1 MPDPQPSQQ
10 SAQPDPKQAQPNVQ
24 PPRAHDDDVAGKAY
38 DSRLMRR
45 LLTYLR
51 PYKLQVAISAV
62 ATILKA
68 ASDSAGPLLVIIA
81 VDTYMSGAPPAH
93 LSWLARRLH
102 PPTAIQGITDIA
114 LIYLASLLFTFALEL
129 LQTYLMQW
137 TGQKVMFDLRRQIFR
152 HLQNMSPAF
161 YDRNPVGR
169 LITRLTSDV
178 DALNE
183 MFTAGVL
190 AIFEDVFTLGFI
202 VAIMLYK
209 SWPLALLTLA
219 VIPAILFVTRIFRAS
234 VRESYRRQRAATAKI
249 NSFTQEYVSGM
260 SVVQLFNRERRAFA
274 DFSAVNAEN
283 KQAWTDAI
291 FAYAWYY
298 PVVEF
303 LSSTA
308 IALVIWL
315 GGRAVLGA
323 SSLTWITHHVYF
335 APNTHAGHWS
345 IFGNVVTIGVLIGFI
360 QYAQRFFRP
369 IQDLSEKYNILQAA
383 MAASE
388 RVFRLLDTEPTILS
402 PDHPI
407 PGNSSGSIEFR
418 NVWFTYQPLTE
429 EQQRALNESC
439 HPERSSSRQQTA
451 QSKDPETDLVTS
463 AARSFSPEELD
474 PSLASI
480 EWVLRGVSFTIA
492 PGETAAIVGHT
503 GAGKTTIISLMMRF
517 YDIQHGQILI
527 DGVDV
532 RDQALP
538 ALRRRFGVVL
548 QDPFLFTG
556 TIAENI
562 RLGSSW
568 ITDAQLQR
576 AAEEVNIADFIR
588 TLPLQFAEPVRE
600 RGATLSTGQKQ
611 LISFAR
617 ALAHAPAI
625 LILDEATSSVD
636 TDTEHRVR
644 LALSRM
650 ITGRTSVLIAHRL
663 STIQSAD
670 TILVMHKGQLRE
682 RGSHQQLLAHRGL
695 YWKLYQL
702 QYRDQELAAPSSRS
716 CPLNRLI
723 ASLGDPRLHPSD
735 FFDLG
740 GKFGDGFDL
749 DAAPVG
755 FGAFGLDLQLAT
767 AQRRFDEFRPLDRA
781 GVLDHVVHMAVD
793 HVHRS
798 APQRVEFNRVPFAQ
812 GILEISGQMNGTIAV
827 RGPRRLGFGELFW
840 FPRRV
845 EHPEPVGMHNAYLGA
860 ASRQR
865 I

>member
-1 MPDPQPSQQ
+1 MAEAQTTEQPK
-10 SAQPDPKQAQPNVQ
+10 AAHNTKAEPPR
-24 PPRAHDDDVAGKAY
+24 PPRAHEDDVAGKAY

-51 PYKLQVAISAV
+51 PYRLQVVISCI
-62 ATILKA
+62 ATVLKA

-81 VDTYMSGAPPAH
+81 IDTYMSGAAAASAASSPGSAK
-93 LSWLARRLH
+93 LLGLQSWLPRHLH
-102 PPTAIQGITDIA
+102 PAGPLQGITDIA
-114 LIYLASLLFTFALEL
+114 LIYLGCLLFTFLLEL

-137 TGQKVMFDLRRQIFR
+137 TGQKVMFDMRRQIFR
-152 HLQNMSPAF
+152 HLQRMSPAF

-169 LITRLTSDV
+169 LVTRLTSDV

-183 MFTAGVL
+183 MFTSGVL
-190 AIFEDVFTLGFI
+190 AIFEDIFTLSFI
-202 VAIMLYK
+202 VAIML
-209 SWPLALLTLA
+209 SINWPLALLTLA
-219 VIPAILFVTRIFRAS
+219 VIPAILFVTGIFRAS

-260 SVVQLFNRERRAFA
+260 AIVQLFNRERRAFS
-274 DFSAVNAEN
+274 DFSSVNSEN

-308 IALVIWL
+308 IALVIWVGGHAVVHNEAFLRSAAAL
-315 GGRAVLGA
+315 GLHPARAVGL
-323 SSLTWITHHVYF
+323 
-335 APNTHAGHWS
+335 
-345 IFGNVVTIGVLIGFI
+345 FGTVSIGVLIGFI

-388 RVFRLLDTEPTILS
+388 RVFRLIDTEPTIL
-402 PDHPI
+402 PPARPI
-407 PGNSSGSIEFR
+407 SGNGSGSIEFR
-418 NVWFTYQPLTE
+418 NVWFSYQQLTE
-429 EQQRALNESC
+429 EQSNYLRTVIPSEGRAATES
-439 HPERSSSRQQTA
+439 RDLRLSDATA
-451 QSKDPETDLVTS
+451 LTS
-463 AARSFSPEELD
+463 GPLD
-474 PSLASI
+474 DI
-480 EWVLRGVSFTIA
+480 EWVLRGVSFTIE

-503 GAGKTTIISLMMRF
+503 GAGKTTITALMMRF
-517 YDIQHGQILI
+517 YDVQHGSVLV

-532 RDQALP
+532 RDQDLN

-556 TIAENI
+556 TIADNV

-568 ITDAQLQR
+568 ITDEQLER
-576 AAEEVNIADFIR
+576 ACEEVNIADFIR
-588 TLPLQFAEPVRE
+588 TLPQQFAEPVRE

-670 TILVMHKGQLRE
+670 TILVMHKGTLRE
-682 RGSHQQLLAHRGL
+682 RGSHQQLLAQRGL

-702 QYRDQELAAPSSRS
+702 QYRDQQLGEPAADSESASS
-716 CPLNRLI
+716 
-723 ASLGDPRLHPSD
+723 
-735 FFDLG
+735 
-740 GKFGDGFDL
+740 
-749 DAAPVG
+749 VM
-755 FGAFGLDLQLAT
+755 T
-767 AQRRFDEFRPLDRA
+767 
-781 GVLDHVVHMAVD
+781 
-793 HVHRS
+793 
-798 APQRVEFNRVPFAQ
+798 
-812 GILEISGQMNGTIAV
+812 
-827 RGPRRLGFGELFW
+827 
-840 FPRRV
+840 
-845 EHPEPVGMHNAYLGA
+845 
-860 ASRQR
+860 
-865 I
+865 